1 MHPVS
6 FVSAWQRPAVTAP
19 TGKGAYAMK
28 QLHQTLFGLSPG
40 FTQALILCLVW
51 LLMFFTLPAFAQDKS
66 QPPDTE
72 LSVEIGSGLHF
83 FNVSGYRGKV
93 GEYDVLKSG
102 ADSTFSV
109 LGRQGKNYF
118 DLNGQFFADDDQKY
132 SFNVDIQRLFQT
144 AFSYKKFIHYLDHDS
159 LSNQDSYTDY
169 NAGQDNHIVI
179 EELKSGN
186 TLRIPQL
193 PFLKLKMNYR
203 SYAKRGTRQATTV
216 SKCSECHVSSRNQR
230 INNQVND
237 IAFGFEGTVGPAT
250 LQYMRHWISFNQNGT
265 APVNNYGDGASFFL
279 VKGSSPYGLIPETY
293 TSIHD
298 IRVRT
303 QLPLSSSLF
312 ASYQTGEKSNR
323 DSDYDIDYHNF
334 AARLS
339 NYLLKYFTVD
349 TFYNQ
354 YRMENSTPNAIDRN
368 YKRGGFD
375 VGTAFKKQF
384 NLKLSYIWENI
395 DRDNFYVNYT
405 RKKTFR
411 LMGNYRVL
419 RKLRFHFKYE
429 KTRVGDPFVTE
440 NTFTT
445 PGMNLPGLTETM
457 LPQSTDLFYSS
468 LSWSIRQN
476 LTLNSSFRYLTG
488 KNDRYQVDTDLSE
501 FNFSIWY
508 VPVEKITLTGSYLIS
523 VSNIDT
529 PVSYKRYHSY
539 DLSSLFQYDDIPY
552 DAENQVYSL
561 TMSYLL
567 NYKVSLTGEVTYT
580 RSSSDFDSYLNS
592 QNIGNLSDLKIN
604 RLDTALGVTYLY
616 SSRLTLS
623 AKYMFREYNDKNDN
637 AFDGQFNGV
646 SVGLNWLLK

>member
-1 MHPVS
+1 MKWPR
-6 FVSAWQRPAVTAP
+6 Q
-19 TGKGAYAMK
+19 K
-28 QLHQTLFGLSPG
+28 QLCRVRGI
-40 FTQALILCLVW
+40 TQALLLCLLACLVSGA
-51 LLMFFTLPAFAQDKS
+51 LSAFAQEKAPS
-66 QPPDTE
+66 PDSD

-102 ADSTFSV
+102 ADSTFSIT
-109 LGRQGKNYF
+109 GNQGKNYF
-118 DLNGQFFADDDQKY
+118 DLNGQFFAADDQKY
-132 SFNVDIQRLFQT
+132 SFNVDMQRLFQT
-144 AFSYKKFIHYLDHDS
+144 AFSYNKFIHYLDHDS
-159 LSNQDSYTDY
+159 LSNQDFYTDS
-169 NAGQDNHIVI
+169 NPGQNNHIVI

-216 SKCSECHVSSRNQR
+216 SKCSECHVSSRNER
-230 INNQVND
+230 INDQVND
-237 IAFGFEGTVGPAT
+237 VAFGFEGTAGPAT
-250 LQYMRHWISFNQNGT
+250 LQYMRHWVSFNQNGT

-279 VKGSSPYGLIPETY
+279 VKGSNPYGLIPETY

-303 QLPLSSSLF
+303 QLPFSSSLF

-323 DSDYDIDYHNF
+323 DSHYDIDYHNL

-339 NYLLKYFTVD
+339 NYLSRYFTVD

-384 NLKLSYIWENI
+384 NVKLSYIWENI
-395 DRDNFYVNYT
+395 DRDNFYVNYS

-411 LMGNYRVL
+411 LTANYRAL

-429 KTRVGDPFVTE
+429 KTRVGDPFVTD
-440 NTFTT
+440 NTFVT

-468 LSWSIRQN
+468 LSWSLRQN

-488 KNDRYQVDTDLSE
+488 KNDRYQVDTDLYE

-508 VPVEKITLTGSYLIS
+508 VPVEKITLTGSYMFS
-523 VSNIDT
+523 ENNIDT

-539 DLSSLFQYDDIPY
+539 DLTSLFRYDDIPY

-592 QNIGNLSDLKIN
+592 TNIGNLSDLKIN
-604 RLDTALGVTYLY
+604 RLDTALGVAYLY

-637 AFDGQFNGV
+637 ALDGQFNGL